1 MRMMVTVELDTPTGN
16 EAISN
21 GTIAKVLPQIMEQ
34 LRPEAAYFL
43 PLGGRRGV
51 VLFVDVPDPSAIVTT
66 AEQFWQQLNAK
77 VEMTPCMSADEL
89 EEGLRRLG
97 S

>member
-1 MRMMVTVELDTPTGN
+1 MRMMVKVELDTPTAN
-16 EAISN
+16 EAISS

-43 PLGGRRGV
+43 PLGGSRAV
-51 VLFVDVPDPSAIVTT
+51 VLFVDVPDPSSIVTT
-66 AEQFWQQLNAK
+66 CEQFWSQMNAK

-89 EEGLRRLG
+89 QEGLRRLG